1 MKPKEFIEK
10 YGIQGGWNPKH
21 QINITG
27 IIMVLN
33 NKKWTD

>member
-21 QINITG
+21 QTNFYRILPVN
-27 IIMVLN
+27 
-33 NKKWTD
+33 